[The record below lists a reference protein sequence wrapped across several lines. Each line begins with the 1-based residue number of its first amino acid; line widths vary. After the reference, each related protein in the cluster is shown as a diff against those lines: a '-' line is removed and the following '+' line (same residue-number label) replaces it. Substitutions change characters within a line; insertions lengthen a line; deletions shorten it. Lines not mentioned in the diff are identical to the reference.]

1 VARLNVRLIALIALV
16 LGALASPAWAG
27 PPTEALQGYVT
38 RVLTVLD
45 DPAMREPQ
53 NSAARHKAVRA
64 IADEGFDFQEASR
77 RALGPAWNARTP
89 AERARFV
96 ELFTGLIDG
105 GYFSK
110 VAGYNG
116 EKISYDT
123 ETTTGNESVV
133 PVKVTTKSGKVT
145 PVVFRLV
152 KNAEGRWRVYDAAFE
167 GMSLVT
173 NYRAQFARVLKNGS
187 YQELVTKLEE
197 RVEALRKPK

>member
-1 VARLNVRLIALIALV
+1 MARLNVSLIALIALV

-27 PPTEALQGYVT
+27 APTDALQGYVT
-38 RVLTVLD
+38 RVLAVLE
-45 DPAMREPQ
+45 DPAMREPR
-53 NSAARHKAVRA
+53 NVAARHKAVRA

-77 RALGPAWNARTP
+77 RTLGAAWEARTP

-123 ETTTGNESVV
+123 ETMTGNEAVV

-197 RVEALRKPK
+197 RVEALRKPQ